1 EETSIR
7 AAAPA
12 AARRS
17 DTAKVQRTTACKQA
31 GKHEASLK
39 APDQVFPLRRAEQ
52 AERGQPSPASPE
64 WATPSAQHPHAPPQ
78 QHPMKK
84 LDGEDTR
91 QQKHLP
97 GLEQAQIRGQEKFG
111 NEQAVLIVLAP
122 EPRKRKRVLAVCNN
136 RDLCPTVRVGEAGV
150 AAKYRVRGD
159 ADCDDPA
166 QKNKPR

>member
-1 EETSIR
+1 
-7 AAAPA
+7 
-12 AARRS
+12 
-17 DTAKVQRTTACKQA
+17 
-31 GKHEASLK
+31 
-39 APDQVFPLRRAEQ
+39 
-52 AERGQPSPASPE
+52 
-64 WATPSAQHPHAPPQ
+64 
-78 QHPMKK
+78 MKK

-166 QKNKPR
+166 EKNKPRESCRGSRLKAALTSGHTSLHSALIDRLGWGAWSPRTVGHTSVYDVRRSTGSE